1 MTHIPP
7 IDAQF
12 HLFSAVRQ
20 AIMPVV
26 SVPVFALQAPPAQSP
41 PFIVL
46 RLQDDVRK
54 LLYVDH
60 FCGKTLLSVVA
71 VAETSASAW
80 QFQHLIQPVLHR
92 QTLSE
97 GERSFFFAWD
107 RSLPLEYYNYYS
119 AITLY
124 SVTIL

>member
-7 IDAQF
+7 IDAQIN
-12 HLFSAVRQ
+12 LFAAVRQ

-26 SVPVFALQAPPAQSP
+26 SVPVFALLAPPAQSP

-54 LLYVDH
+54 LLYVGH
-60 FCGKTLLSVVA
+60 FGGKTLLSVVA

-80 QFQHLIQPVLHR
+80 QFQHLIQPVLHQ

-97 GERSFFFAWD
+97 GGRSFFFTWD